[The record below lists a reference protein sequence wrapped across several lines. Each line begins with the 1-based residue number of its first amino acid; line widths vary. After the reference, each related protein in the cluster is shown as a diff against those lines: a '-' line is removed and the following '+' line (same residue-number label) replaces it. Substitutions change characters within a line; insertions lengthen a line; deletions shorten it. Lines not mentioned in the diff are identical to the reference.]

1 MTLAGESRTQRGEH
15 RTGTGGHPTVNPGLP
30 LILSDILSPFFGP
43 RRDFSPAFMR
53 SGNHWT
59 IPPLQNRLT
68 VRSIKIETLWWDFW
82 RSPSDFELICAEP
95 TPNPNSSPI
104 HAYIR
109 LKATFEAVLVLKNE
123 VCIPLCLLVFV
134 WPGLGPGI
142 AECENVTQA
151 MCWPVRRQLV
161 RGVLCGRPWIP
172 IHHKWAHR
180 GNLCPIVQLMPR

>member
-1 MTLAGESRTQRGEH
+1 MTLAGKRTQRGEH

-82 RSPSDFELICAEP
+82 RSLSDFEVICAEP
-95 TPNPNSSPI
+95 IPKPKHFSYPYMHTYVWKQHLRQYSYSRMKSAF
-104 HAYIR
+104 HS
-109 LKATFEAVLVLKNE
+109 
-123 VCIPLCLLVFV
+123 VCWYLC
-134 WPGLGPGI
+134 GLGWAPVSQ
-142 AECENVTQA
+142 NVRMSPEQCA
-151 MCWPVRRQLV
+151 QS
-161 RGVLCGRPWIP
+161 G
-172 IHHKWAHR
+172 
-180 GNLCPIVQLMPR
+180 GN

>member
-1 MTLAGESRTQRGEH
+1 MPS
-15 RTGTGGHPTVNPGLP
+15 
-30 LILSDILSPFFGP
+30 LSP
-43 RRDFSPAFMR
+43 D
-53 SGNHWT
+53 
-59 IPPLQNRLT
+59 
-68 VRSIKIETLWWDFW
+68 
-82 RSPSDFELICAEP
+82 
-95 TPNPNSSPI
+95 PNSSPI
-104 HAYIR
+104 PAIYAHISFR
-109 LKATFEAVLVLKNE
+109 ATFEAVLVLKNE

>member
-1 MTLAGESRTQRGEH
+1 MTLAGKSRTQRGEH

-95 TPNPNSSPI
+95 IPKPKQFSYTCIHTIESNIWSSTRTQEWSLHSTLFAGICVAWAGPRYRRMWEC
-104 HAYIR
+104 HPSNVLASQ
-109 LKATFEAVLVLKNE
+109 EAISPR
-123 VCIPLCLLVFV
+123 CFM
-134 WPGLGPGI
+134 WPGLDTNTP
-142 AECENVTQA
+142 
-151 MCWPVRRQLV
+151 
-161 RGVLCGRPWIP
+161 
-172 IHHKWAHR
+172 
-180 GNLCPIVQLMPR
+180 